1 MNEQMYAF
9 EESLFE
15 NKARTGG
22 VVENEENYSQE
33 TIDRLRMK
41 WREMY
46 AGVKKSGETLFLPKG
61 MKFRRD
67 AITPEEMSFIE
78 GKKITREEI
87 CASFN
92 IPIGALTSIDVNRT
106 TAEASDYHL
115 MRYGILPACRRI
127 QEKMNEKLLPMFDER
142 LFVAFDNPVPED
154 KEFELKRRRED
165 TAANITLIN
174 EERKKLGLEPTSWGD
189 EAWFSTMLAPYG
201 GGEAGVA
208 EGKAA
213 DALAAAA
220 KRRLK
225 EMLGA

>member
-1 MNEQMYAF
+1 
-9 EESLFE
+9 
-15 NKARTGG
+15 
-22 VVENEENYSQE
+22 VENEENYSQE